1 MPLEVGDFTTV
12 PEELLSV
19 ALRYGDYL
27 ESEGY
32 AVEIEPLEL
41 AQPSTP
47 VFRATRGLTTI
58 FAHVVRRPDVDEILD
73 WAQYARTFD
82 SDTKL
87 YVVIPGTETI
97 PTAHMARLT
106 RAQVGI
112 VAVDGLDVQLL
123 CPAADLTV
131 NLAIPRLPAGVHEYL
146 GDSWDLLREGKWM
159 EGFDEA
165 CQVLN
170 KLAAAHLVKKLNAGT
185 VSFVTPAGRPKVL
198 TVPDVQRASLGT
210 IREYFSWIAKPGTV
224 ETTVEGV
231 IAEINANRV
240 TVAHFK
246 REPNRQE
253 ALRAKV
259 AKQTFMVLNAV
270 KLLV

>member
-1 MPLEVGDFTTV
+1 MPFEVGDFSTV
-12 PEELLSV
+12 PEELLTV

-47 VFRATRGLTTI
+47 VFRATRGLTTV
-58 FAHVVRRPDVDEILD
+58 FAHVVRRPDIDEILD

-82 SDTKL
+82 KDTRL
-87 YVVIPGTETI
+87 YLVIPGTETI
-97 PTAHMARLT
+97 PTSQMSRLT
-106 RAQVGI
+106 KAQVGI
-112 VAVDGLDVQLL
+112 VAVDGQDVQLL
-123 CPAADLTV
+123 CSAADLTV
-131 NLAIPRLPAGVHEYL
+131 NLAIPRLPPGVHAFL
-146 GDSWDLLREGKWM
+146 GDAWDLIREGKWM

-170 KLAAAHLVKKLNAGT
+170 RLAASHLVKKINAGT
-185 VSFVTPAGRPKVL
+185 VSFVTPAGKPKAL
-198 TVPDVQRASLGT
+198 TVAEIERAPLGA
-210 IREYFSWIAKPGTV
+210 IREYFSWIEKPGTI

-231 IAEINANRV
+231 IGEINANRV

-246 REPNRQE
+246 REPDRQE

-259 AKQTFMVLNAV
+259 ARQTFMVLNAV